1 MATSDRALDRA
12 RRFAEADRLR
22 AGRELR
28 TARTAAGLSLRVV
41 SAACGIS
48 VSQLSRIERG
58 RSPGVALEQLAVIG
72 AVVGLDVRV
81 RTYPGGDAL
90 RDAGQARLMNRFGA
104 YQAGK
109 SLVVGT
115 QDLLIS
121 LQAIGGTA
129 VAAQEVH
136 RRRRIGDA
144 LDEAH
149 RHRAAAEVRIR
160 VQPTVFG
167 ARLDGLPAGVEIGP
181 RALKIDY
188 TSGEELLQKLFQLGQ
203 AISNDYARFEEI
215 MIH

>member
-1 MATSDRALDRA
+1 MPAKPVWMHRIGDIIADLETLAVPVLDRPA
-12 RRFAEADRLR
+12 VERMF
-22 AGRELR
+22 
-28 TARTAAGLSLRVV
+28 SLRRR
-41 SAACGIS
+41 SAI
-48 VSQLSRIERG
+48 
-58 RSPGVALEQLAVIG
+58 
-72 AVVGLDVRV
+72 D
-81 RTYPGGDAL
+81 
-90 RDAGQARLMNRFGA
+90 LMNRFGA

-109 SLVVGT
+109 SLVVGR

-129 VAAQEVH
+129 GAAQEVH

-188 TSGEELLQKLFQLGQ
+188 TSGQELLQKLFELGQ
-203 AISNDYARFEEI
+203 AISNDYERFEEI
-215 MIH
+215 MTH